1 MHGESFIRYSFNGVK
16 EWHGRQES
24 NPQRTVLEA
33 VALPVELRP
42 FGVSGRQKNR
52 PSRKGEGGGHVTT
65 SAVSPAHSGV
75 ELLLVTEAVG
85 QAREAETRGGLAAR
99 RQPSRN
105 VCRVPRHLGLLKL
118 DLSSA
123 GAFPGATQRLRL
135 SKPAHNTFSAT
146 ARN

>member
-1 MHGESFIRYSFNGVK
+1 
-16 EWHGRQES
+16 
-24 NPQRTVLEA
+24 
-33 VALPVELRP
+33 
-42 FGVSGRQKNR
+42 
-52 PSRKGEGGGHVTT
+52 
-65 SAVSPAHSGV
+65 VSPAHSGV

-85 QAREAETRGGLAAR
+85 QAREAETREAETRGGLAAR